1 MKSILLTLA
10 FIATAI
16 CGNAQLLWKVSG
28 NGAKGDSYLFGTH
41 HVAPYTMM
49 DSVAGFNDALK
60 EADVVIGEIDMI
72 SADMS
77 QMQQLMMASAMAPSD
92 SMLTAL
98 MTPQQLDS
106 LDVVLA
112 KYTGGQMNHLAVAP
126 LKPAMLTTMLA
137 MFQTTAFFPDYDESK
152 QLDTMVQKR
161 AHNAGKPIAGL
172 ETIEEQIDFLLGS
185 PIAEQVEQLID
196 CVRHDAESGEM
207 ARELANAYLSQDLAK
222 VNEML
227 MAENEDSEMM
237 KRLIS
242 NRNTRWVAK
251 LVELLPD
258 NNVLVAVGCGHLPG
272 ESGLIEQLRRLGY
285 TVTPVTK

>member
-10 FIATAI
+10 FFVTAL

-49 DSVAGFNDALK
+49 DSVAGFNDALRA
-60 EADVVIGEIDMI
+60 ADVVIGEIDMI
-72 SADMS
+72 NADMA
-77 QMQQLMMASAMAPSD
+77 QMQQLMLARAMAPSD
-92 SMLTAL
+92 SMLTTL
-98 MTPQQLDS
+98 MTSQQLDS

-112 KYTGGQMNHLAVAP
+112 KYTGGQMNHQAVAP

-137 MFQTTAFFPDYDESK
+137 MLQTTAVFPDYDESK

-172 ETIEEQIDFLLGS
+172 ETIEEQIGFLLDS
-185 PIAEQVEQLID
+185 PIAEQIEQLLE
-196 CVRHDAESGEM
+196 CVRHDAESGQM
-207 ARELANAYLSQDLAK
+207 ARDLANAYLSQDLAK
-222 VNEML
+222 VNEL
-227 MAENEDSEMM
+227 LVAENEDSEVM
-237 KRLIS
+237 KRLIGD
-242 NRNTRWVAK
+242 RNTRWVQK
-251 LVELLPD
+251 LVELLPR

-272 ESGLIEQLRRLGY
+272 ETGLIEQLRTLGY
-285 TVTPVTK
+285 TVTPVK